1 MVYKIV
7 INVIQHVKTVMEQQ
21 KQTVLR
27 VNLDYIWKVVNV
39 NHVIPHV

>member
-21 KQTVLR
+21 KQTALHVS
-27 VNLDYIWKVVNV
+27 LDYIWKVVNV